1 MSALRGRAPGVWGS
15 DFNQADSV
23 PSRGENA
30 RVSALPEVSNRPFT
44 WDFVLAVI
52 DNRLGMWV
60 GRSTYERA
68 VALVIGFDMAQ
79 PDSIDG
85 PMQKRVSE
93 RLGSGSTGWPWALM
107 REALGDSP
115 GSGRDLNELSAE
127 QNAIAIAHLVRE
139 LRAVL
144 AIPAS

>member
-1 MSALRGRAPGVWGS
+1 VNAP
-15 DFNQADSV
+15 
-23 PSRGENA
+23 
-30 RVSALPEVSNRPFT
+30 PEVFNRPFP
-44 WDFVLAVI
+44 WDFVLAVL

-60 GRSTYERA
+60 GRPTYERA

-85 PMQKRVSE
+85 AMHQRVSE
-93 RLGSGSTGWPWALM
+93 RFGSTASIGWPWALM

-115 GSGRDLNELSAE
+115 GSGRDLNELTSEEDAV
-127 QNAIAIAHLVRE
+127 AIAHLVRE

-144 AIPAS
+144 TTEAL